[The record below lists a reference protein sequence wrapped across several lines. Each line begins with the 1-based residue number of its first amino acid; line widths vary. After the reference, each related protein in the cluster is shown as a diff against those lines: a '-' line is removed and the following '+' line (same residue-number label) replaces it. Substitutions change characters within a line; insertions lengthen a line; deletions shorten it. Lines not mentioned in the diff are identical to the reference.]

1 MKGDEIVHQRLGG
14 RERKQGSHREEEM
27 IRRKEEEAKVEKV
40 RWRDCVLEGW
50 ESELVWG
57 W

>member
-1 MKGDEIVHQRLGG
+1 MCIKGWGG
-14 RERKQGSHREEEM
+14 GKENRGATERRAGEEEEM
-27 IRRKEEEAKVEKV
+27 IRRKKEEGKVEKV

-57 W
+57 R

>member
-1 MKGDEIVHQRLGG
+1 MCIKGWGG
-14 RERKQGSHREEEM
+14 GKKTGEPQREEEM
-27 IRRKEEEAKVEKV
+27 IRRKVEEGKVEKV

-57 W
+57 R